1 MLEELGY
8 NVIPFVTI
16 FEKVAPQDDEIT
28 KQSKELT
35 ELRHE
40 LARAQVLQLHVQS
53 LSDLHDR
60 LDFLLQRVNKRDEYN
75 DQEVIEELRVV
86 RQEIIDTN
94 KRLDYLAEFVNKQK
108 HDK

>member
-1 MLEELGY
+1 LEELGY

-40 LARAQVLQLHVQS
+40 LARAQVFQLHVQS

>member
-1 MLEELGY
+1 MRTRQD
-8 NVIPFVTI
+8 TI
-16 FEKVAPQDDEIT
+16 FEKVAQQDDEIT

-40 LARAQVLQLHVQS
+40 LARAQVFQLHVQS

-60 LDFLLQRVNKRDEYN
+60 LDFLLQRVNKRDERHAA
-75 DQEVIEELRVV
+75 DQEVIEELRVD
-86 RQEIIDTN
+86 RQEIIDVN
-94 KRLDYLAEFVNKQK
+94 KRLDYLVEFVNKQK